1 MFVRLI
7 AFFSF
12 LFFSSYRTGQ
22 WKSYHLHLPVRAM
35 PSSREDIKFEFYLGK
50 VRRETQVKRPN
61 KSKLKD
67 DSLTN
72 IPLTSQSFSTAC
84 QLEIWHSGQALRE
97 NPRSFFYSITYC
109 MQNANDHYSE
119 EHGT

>member
-1 MFVRLI
+1 
-7 AFFSF
+7 
-12 LFFSSYRTGQ
+12 
-22 WKSYHLHLPVRAM
+22 M

-72 IPLTSQSFSTAC
+72 IPL
-84 QLEIWHSGQALRE
+84 IK